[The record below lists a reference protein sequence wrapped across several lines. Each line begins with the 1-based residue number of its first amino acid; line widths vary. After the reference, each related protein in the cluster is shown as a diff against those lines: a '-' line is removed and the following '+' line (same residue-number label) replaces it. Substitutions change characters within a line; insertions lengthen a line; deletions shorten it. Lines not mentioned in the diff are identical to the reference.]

1 MGGEEASRTKSNLL
15 MEMTKM
21 GKYLM
26 AAMVAVMG
34 LAWASEAQ
42 AGPLIGVRVGPVA
55 VGVGGRPYRGG
66 CGYYYPGHHH
76 NHWAYRRWD
85 PVYRRYHYYD
95 PGLRAFFYYDAG
107 RGGYYPVTVAIR

>member
-1 MGGEEASRTKSNLL
+1 MA
-15 MEMTKM
+15 KM

-26 AAMVAVMG
+26 AAVAVMG

-55 VGVGGRPYRGG
+55 VGIGGRPYYATFGRPYRGG
-66 CGYYYPGHHH
+66 YYYPGHYHS
-76 NHWAYRRWD
+76 HWAHRRWD

-95 PGLRAFFYYDAG
+95 PHLRAYFYYDAG